1 MRKNVHALIFL
12 LLIWLVPALA
22 CNMPTLTPNSGTSGS
37 LPGEELRQTMRAST
51 QASLPSETPQPNNP
65 TENIPGQSP
74 QPTPTTSAP
83 LITPRYT
90 QPPVIYD
97 PGEFYDYYVRPG
109 DTLDGVA
116 GHFGVEPQQIS
127 SAQPLLATG
136 YLPHGQK
143 LLIPNVLEEVTAPDP
158 LLPDS
163 ELVYSP
169 SDKDFDVEAF
179 VNAAGGYLSTYKG
192 LVDEELLSGAQIV
205 QRVADELS
213 VNPRLL
219 LGILEYRTGWVY
231 DTAASPEE
239 LIYPLG
245 FGIEGRTGLYQ
256 EMMIAATQLNK
267 AYYGWRQGTFTEI
280 RYNDDTRQ
288 RLNPQL
294 NAGSAALQH
303 LFAMFHRPETWQ
315 NTLYGEDSFP
325 KRYQVMLGDYWARA
339 EAVEPLIPADLGQPV
354 LELPFAPGELWSM
367 TAGPHE
373 AWNAGTPRGALDFSP
388 TTGGAICAVSSA
400 WVTASAPGVVVR
412 SARNTVALDLDGD
425 EYEGTGWVIVYLHL
439 AQEGLV
445 EEGTHVSLD
454 DPLGHPSCEGGKA
467 TGKHVHMARKFNG
480 EWLPADG
487 PVPFVLSGWFPYA
500 DERDYHGTLVRGD
513 QIVSSDINGGRTS
526 IITR

>member
-1 MRKNVHALIFL
+1 L
-12 LLIWLVPALA
+12 LV
-22 CNMPTLTPNSGTSGS
+22 S
-37 LPGEELRQTMRAST
+37 
-51 QASLPSETPQPNNP
+51 
-65 TENIPGQSP
+65 
-74 QPTPTTSAP
+74 
-83 LITPRYT
+83 
-90 QPPVIYD
+90 
-97 PGEFYDYYVRPG
+97 
-109 DTLDGVA
+109 
-116 GHFGVEPQQIS
+116 
-127 SAQPLLATG
+127 G

-143 LLIPNVLEEVTAPDP
+143 LIIPNVLEDVTAPDP

-169 SDKDFDVEAF
+169 SAASFNVENF
-179 VNAAGGYLSTYKG
+179 VNSAGGYLSTYKG
-192 LVDEELLSGAQIV
+192 LVNEELLSGAEIV
-205 QRVADELS
+205 QKIADELS

-231 DTAASPEE
+231 EEEASSEE

-256 EMMIAATQLNK
+256 ELRIAATQLNK

-280 RYNDDTRQ
+280 RYNNGVYG

-315 NTLYGEDSFP
+315 RALYGEESFP
-325 KRYQVMLGDYWARA
+325 VRYKAILGDYWKRA
-339 EAVEPLIPADLGQPV
+339 EAVEPLIPDDLGQPV
-354 LELPFAPGELWSM
+354 LELPFLPGELWSM

-388 TTGGAICAVSSA
+388 TTGGAICSVSSA
-400 WVTASAPGVVVR
+400 WTTASAPGIIVR
-412 SARNTVALDLDGD
+412 SAHNTVALDLDGD
-425 EYEGTGWVIVYLHL
+425 GYEGSGWVLVYLHL

-445 EEGTHVSLD
+445 EQGKSVKQD
-454 DPLGHPSCEGGKA
+454 DPLGHPSCEGGRA
-467 TGKHVHMARKFNG
+467 TGKHVHIARKYNG

-487 PVPFVLSGWFPYA
+487 PVPFVMSGWFPIA

-526 IITR
+526 IITRE

>member
-1 MRKNVHALIFL
+1 
-12 LLIWLVPALA
+12 
-22 CNMPTLTPNSGTSGS
+22 
-37 LPGEELRQTMRAST
+37 MRAST
-51 QASLPSETPQPNNP
+51 QASLSLTTPQP
-65 TENIPGQSP
+65 TTSIENS
-74 QPTPTTSAP
+74 PTPSQPPDGTATTP

-90 QPPVIYD
+90 QPPLIYN
-97 PGEFYDYYVRPG
+97 PGEFYDYYARPG

-116 GHFGVEPQQIS
+116 GRFGVDPKEIS
-127 SAQPLLATG
+127 SAQPLLAIG

-143 LLIPNVLEEVTAPDP
+143 LLIPNALELVTAPDP

-169 SDKDFDVEAF
+169 SARDFDVEGF

-192 LVDEELLSGAQIV
+192 LVNEELLSGVQIV
-205 QRVADELS
+205 QRVADQLS

-219 LGILEYRTGWVY
+219 LAILEYRAGWVY
-231 DTAASPEE
+231 DKTASPEE
-239 LIYPLG
+239 LVYPLG

-280 RYNDDTRQ
+280 RYNDGTRG

-303 LFAMFHRPETWQ
+303 LFAMFHKPETWQ
-315 NTLYGEDSFP
+315 RALYGEESFP
-325 KRYQVMLGDYWARA
+325 ARYQVMLGDYWVRA
-339 EAVEPLIPADLGQPV
+339 EAAEPLIPAGLGQPV
-354 LELPFAPGELWSM
+354 LELPFVAGELWSM

-412 SARNTVALDLDGD
+412 AANNTVALDLDGD
-425 EYEGTGWVIVYLHL
+425 GYEGSGWVLIYLHL

-445 EEGTHVSLD
+445 DEGKHVDLD

-467 TGKHVHMARKFNG
+467 TGKHVHMARKYNG
-480 EWLPADG
+480 EWLLADG
-487 PVPFVLSGWFPYA
+487 PVPFVLSGWFPRA

-513 QIVSSDINGGRTS
+513 KIVSSDINGGRTS